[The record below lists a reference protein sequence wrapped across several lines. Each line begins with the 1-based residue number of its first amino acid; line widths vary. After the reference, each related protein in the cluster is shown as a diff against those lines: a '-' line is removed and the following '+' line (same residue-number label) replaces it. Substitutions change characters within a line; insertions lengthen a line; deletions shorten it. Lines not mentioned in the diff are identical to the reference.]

1 MQLESSLPGIG
12 GGGGM
17 LLASIP
23 GSGGGTGIADCS
35 KMDQH

>member
-1 MQLESSLPGIG
+1 MQLKYSSPGIG